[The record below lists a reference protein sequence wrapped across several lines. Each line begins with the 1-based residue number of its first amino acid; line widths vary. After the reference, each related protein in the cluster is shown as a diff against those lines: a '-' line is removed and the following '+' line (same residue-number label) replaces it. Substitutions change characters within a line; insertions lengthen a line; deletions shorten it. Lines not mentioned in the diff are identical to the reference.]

1 MNSICTD
8 LITLAK
14 YIGGKLSEVE
24 RQEVEAHLSVCR
36 HCRSDVVSAT
46 LLLRDEGVE
55 KQDPRISAE
64 IASAVWEKFRQQITR
79 FYEWVIP
86 SCPLALPAMRSGKVQ
101 ALHQIRFSKQ
111 FDDISL
117 DFRAEK
123 HQDSAIAFHIGIRDS
138 NIKSLR
144 IILRKE
150 NGKILFSKPLTDDIC
165 QNLPYGI
172 YHLNVISQSQE
183 KGNMTF
189 EVNHAGITEG

>member
-1 MNSICTD
+1 MNTTCTD

-14 YIGGKLSEVE
+14 YIGGKLSEAE
-24 RQEVEAHLSVCR
+24 KEKMEAHLSVCR
-36 HCRSDVVSAT
+36 QCRSDVVSAT
-46 LLLRDEGVE
+46 LLLKDEFVG
-55 KQDPRISAE
+55 KHDPRISAE
-64 IASAVWEKFRQQITR
+64 IASAVWKKFRQQITR

-86 SCPLALPAMRSGKVQ
+86 SCPLALPAVRSEKAQV
-101 ALHQIRFSKQ
+101 LSQIHFSKQ
-111 FDDISL
+111 FNDIYL

-123 HQDSAIAFHIGIRDS
+123 HHDNAIVFRIGIRDS